1 MLTIQKIPEKWKKEK
16 VKKKPVKKALRQ
28 VGRPRTFYTK
38 PFPPIPT
45 LIPLISKFPMLIIP
59 LIHSHTHS
67 LIATLLTH
75 SSCVNLKPILLHNT
89 KIPTNSSSSTQPHK
103 HHQNHQDHPPN
114 SDPIG
119 KAHCIIRIAQ
129 MIQTHLLQCLEKS
142 KTQNQ
147 IKWTSWCHHFLF
159 RLVAIPQWS
168 TKCDLMC
175 RVRVFFPCFLSFVDI
190 YFLCLVFLPLPRH
203 FLSLPLFTQ
212 PTIQSGLSS
221 FLERKD
227 HIYIY
232 IWQKLQ
238 VTKLAI

>member
-1 MLTIQKIPEKWKKEK
+1 MSTWNLYYCTT
-16 VKKKPVKKALRQ
+16 
-28 VGRPRTFYTK
+28 PRYQLILLL
-38 PFPPIPT
+38 PPN
-45 LIPLISKFPMLIIP
+45 LISTPP
-59 LIHSHTHS
+59 G
-67 LIATLLTH
+67 
-75 SSCVNLKPILLHNT
+75 P
-89 KIPTNSSSSTQPHK
+89 PTY
-103 HHQNHQDHPPN
+103 